1 MNAPVNPLIGT
12 ALDTPIDSKIVKQEI
27 DSLGLESVGLASIRE
42 LNRLVTN
49 IETASGEQFIRM
61 EMGVPGLDPPKI
73 AVDAEIEALKKGVGS
88 KYPPFDG
95 VPELKQE
102 ISLFVKNFMDVEIN
116 PVSCFPTVGSM
127 QGCYMAMMCT
137 TRRTKGKDRL
147 LFIDPGFPVNKLQ
160 AKVLGV
166 PHDHFDVY
174 EFRGDKLERKL
185 ESYLKKGD
193 VAALMYSNPN
203 NPAWI
208 CFTDQE
214 LEIIGK
220 LATKYDCI
228 VMEDLAYFGMDFRKD
243 YSQPGKAPFIP
254 SVAKY
259 TDNYILLISSSKS
272 FSLAGQRIG
281 MTAIPDKLFNST
293 GENLKDWF
301 GSNKFGYAYIFGAMY
316 ALSSGV
322 SHSNQYG
329 LYGLLKA
336 VNDGSYNF
344 VDSVKEYGNRAAVMK
359 RLFVENGFKIVYD
372 MDEKEKIADGF
383 YFTISFPGF
392 TGVELVEE
400 LLFYGISAI
409 SLTTTGSDRHEGLR
423 ACVSLTGQER
433 FQDLE
438 NRVAK
443 FQKDHPIGSDFKLI
457 NE

>member
-1 MNAPVNPLIGT
+1 MKTPLK
-12 ALDTPIDSKIVKQEI
+12 TPIDRTIVKNEI
-27 DSLGLESVGLASIRE
+27 TAAGLESVGLASIRE
-42 LNRLVTN
+42 LNRIVNN
-49 IETASGEQFIRM
+49 IEAASGERFIRM

-95 VPELKQE
+95 IPELKQE
-102 ISLFVKNFMDVEIN
+102 ISTFVKNFMDVEI
-116 PVSCFPTVGSM
+116 PPISCFPTVGSM
-127 QGCYMAMMCT
+127 QGCYLAMMCT
-137 TRRTKGKDRL
+137 TRRTKGKNRI

-166 PHDHFDVY
+166 PCDHFDVY
-174 EFRGDKLERKL
+174 EFRGEKLKDKL

-193 VAALMYSNPN
+193 VASLMYSNPN
-203 NPAWI
+203 NPSWI

-214 LEIIGK
+214 LAIIGE

-228 VMEDLAYFGMDFRKD
+228 VMEDLAYFGMDFRQD
-243 YSQPGKAPFIP
+243 YSAPGKAPYIP

-281 MTAIPDKLFNST
+281 MTAIPDKLFTST
-293 GENLKDWF
+293 WEGLKEWF
-301 GSNKFGYAYIFGAMY
+301 GSDKFGHAYIFGAMY
-316 ALSSGV
+316 ATSSGV

-336 VNDGSYNF
+336 VNNGQYNF
-344 VDSVKEYGNRAAVMK
+344 VDSVKEYGDRAAIMK

-372 MDEKEKIADGF
+372 MDGDQKIADGF
-383 YFTISFPGF
+383 YFTISYPGF

-400 LLFYGISAI
+400 LLYYGISAI

-423 ACVSLTGQER
+423 ACVSLTGKDR
-433 FQDLE
+433 FQELE
-438 NRVAK
+438 NRVAQFK
-443 FQKDHPIGSDFKLI
+443 QDHPKDNL
-457 NE
+457 

>member
-1 MNAPVNPLIGT
+1 MNPPLK
-12 ALDTPIDSKIVKQEI
+12 TPIDHTIVKQEI
-27 DSLGLESVGLASIRE
+27 TASGLKSVGLASIRE
-42 LNRLVTN
+42 LNRIVNN
-49 IETASGEQFIRM
+49 IEAASNQRFIRM
-61 EMGVPGLDPPKI
+61 EMGVPGLEPPKI

-95 VPELKQE
+95 IPELKQE
-102 ISLFVKNFMDVEIN
+102 ISAFVKNFMDVEIK
-116 PVSCFPTVGSM
+116 PASCFPTVGSM
-127 QGCYMAMMCT
+127 QGCFMAMMCT
-137 TRRTKGKDRL
+137 TRRIKGKNKV
-147 LFIDPGFPVNKLQ
+147 LFIDPGFPVNKNQ

-166 PHDHFDVY
+166 PYEQFDVY
-174 EFRGDKLERKL
+174 KFRGEKLRAKL

-193 VAALMYSNPN
+193 VASLMYSNPN

-214 LEIIGK
+214 LRIIGE

-243 YSQPGKAPFIP
+243 YSQPGKTPFIP

-281 MTAIPDKLFNST
+281 MTAIPDKLFAST
-293 GENLKDWF
+293 GDNLTPWF
-301 GSNKFGYAYIFGAMY
+301 GSDNFGYAYIFGAMY

-336 VNDGSYNF
+336 VNNGQYNF
-344 VDSVKEYGNRAAVMK
+344 VDAVREYGDRAAVMK
-359 RLFVENGFKIVYD
+359 KLFVENGFQIVYD
-372 MDEKEKIADGF
+372 MDEGEKIADGF
-383 YFTISFPGF
+383 YFTISYPGF

-400 LLFYGISAI
+400 LLYYGISAI

-423 ACVSLTGQER
+423 ACVSLTGKER
-433 FQDLE
+433 FTELE
-438 NRVAK
+438 DRVAH
-443 FQKDHPIGSDFKLI
+443 FQKDHPKGSDFKI
-457 NE
+457 ISS

>member
-1 MNAPVNPLIGT
+1 MKTPLK
-12 ALDTPIDSKIVKQEI
+12 TPIDHTIVKNEI
-27 DSLGLESVGLASIRE
+27 TAAGLESVGLASIRE
-42 LNRLVTN
+42 LNRIVNN
-49 IETASGEQFIRM
+49 IEAASGERFIRM

-95 VPELKQE
+95 IPELKQE
-102 ISLFVKNFMDVEIN
+102 ISTFVKNFMDVEIP

-127 QGCYMAMMCT
+127 QGCFLAMMCT
-137 TRRTKGKDRL
+137 TRRTKGKNRV

-166 PHDHFDVY
+166 PCDHFDVY
-174 EFRGDKLERKL
+174 EFRGEKLKEKL

-193 VAALMYSNPN
+193 VASLMYSNPN
-203 NPAWI
+203 NPSWI

-214 LEIIGK
+214 LAIIGE

-228 VMEDLAYFGMDFRKD
+228 VMEDLAYFGMDFRQD
-243 YSQPGKAPFIP
+243 YSAPGKTPYIP

-281 MTAIPDKLFNST
+281 MTAIPEKLFTST
-293 GENLKDWF
+293 WEGLREWF
-301 GSNKFGYAYIFGAMY
+301 GSDKFGHAYIFGAMY
-316 ALSSGV
+316 AVSSGV

-336 VNDGSYNF
+336 VNNGQYNF
-344 VDSVKEYGNRAAVMK
+344 VDSVKEYGDRAAIMK

-372 MDEKEKIADGF
+372 MDGDQKIADGF
-383 YFTISFPGF
+383 YFTISYPGF

-400 LLFYGISAI
+400 LLYYGISAI

-423 ACVSLTGQER
+423 ACVSLTGKDR
-433 FQDLE
+433 FQELE
-438 NRVAK
+438 NRVAQFK
-443 FQKDHPIGSDFKLI
+443 QDHPQG
-457 NE
+457 